1 MITYAVA
8 SSIEDAL
15 DLKSRLGAAAR
26 WVAGG
31 TALQL
36 EWTATGT
43 QSPSHSPDGA
53 VLIDISRID
62 RGPPAAIR
70 DSSLRLAATASLES
84 IRRAAAVAGRLPV
97 LADAIGSVAALGVRH
112 MATMGGNLAWGA
124 GDLLPLLLALD
135 ARLVTADGRV
145 VPAASRVEKPRDGSL
160 IVAVDVPLP
169 MGPVVFEKV
178 GRRAAFSPSLVTV
191 AAVAGADGLRCAI
204 GGGPVPPQ
212 VAHIAHPAD
221 VGALA
226 SRFTAPD
233 DPFATGAH
241 RIDVALRVLA
251 GHLAV
256 QGCAA

>member
-1 MITYAVA
+1 MTTYAVA

-15 DLKSRLGAAAR
+15 DFKSRLGAAAR

-36 EWTATGT
+36 EWAAAGA
-43 QSPSHSPDGA
+43 QSLFHAPDGA

-62 RGPPAAIR
+62 CGPPAAIR
-70 DSSLRLAATASLES
+70 GSSLRLAATASLEG

-97 LADAIGSVAALGVRH
+97 LADAIGNVAALGVRH
-112 MATMGGNLAWGA
+112 MATIGGNLAWGA

-135 ARLVTADGRV
+135 ARLVMADGRA
-145 VPAASRVEKPRDGSL
+145 VPVDSRVEELRDGGL

-169 MGPVVFEKV
+169 TGPVVFEKV

-191 AAVAGADGLRCAI
+191 AAVAGADGVRCAI

-221 VGALA
+221 IGALA
-226 SRFTAPD
+226 SRFTAPG

-241 RIDVALRVLA
+241 RIHVALRVLA
-251 GHLAV
+251 GHLAM
-256 QGCAA
+256 QGHAA